1 MHFRS
6 MALLHDVERGE
17 FYIESKGSVSTL
29 SHDVEID
36 GIDFY
41 VFIEMLYFF
50 VSYSIFGY
58 HAAVWLYTVFSR
70 EKSRWASSRQ
80 GTIFICLFCLVK

>member
-1 MHFRS
+1 

-50 VSYSIFGY
+50 VSYSIFGF
-58 HAAVWLYTVFSR
+58 HAAICLYTDNR
-70 EKSRWASSRQ
+70 AKRKEKKKKKKGS
-80 GTIFICLFCLVK
+80 CLPFDQ